1 MRNWSMLLLQS
12 RAVRRKRRF
21 LNWCQV
27 CPASNGFWLLTHGV
41 LAGSSSS
48 SSNPLMES
56 SAEEER
62 LREVPLPGSVRGQRA
77 IHGKR
82 FQPYS
87 YRKAPGHF
95 PVDARHLGVEQEHRR
110 NERRLRR
117 ESAAFSGYAASSSDD
132 SLGTTDR
139 SCRGSPDD
147 PEMGSSQRAAIP
159 NDLRSASSNG
169 SPRQVQP
176 IAGLPPHAFCSYV
189 AGRRYGHHREVDAE
203 GRGRSTSRDQCG

>member
-139 SCRGSPDD
+139 SCRGCPDD
-147 PEMGSSQRAAIP
+147 PKVGSGQGAAVSDDP
-159 NDLRSASSNG
+159 GLASSDG
-169 SPRQVQP
+169 GQREVQST
-176 IAGLPPHAFCSYV
+176 AVLPPHAFCSFH
-189 AGRRYGHHREVDAE
+189 AGRRYGNRREVDAAS
-203 GRGRSTSRDQCG
+203 RGHSTSRDR